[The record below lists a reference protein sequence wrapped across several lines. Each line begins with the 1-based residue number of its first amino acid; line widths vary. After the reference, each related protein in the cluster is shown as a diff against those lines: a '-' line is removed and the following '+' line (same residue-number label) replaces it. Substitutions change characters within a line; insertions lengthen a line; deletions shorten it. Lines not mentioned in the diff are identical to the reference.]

1 MLLIS
6 ICVINQVKICKWN
19 LVIEKY
25 GSDGFKKTFKEWM
38 NEHQE
43 LRGKNHANLII
54 DKHLGKNHANLGKD
68 KYVR

>member
-6 ICVINQVKICKWN
+6 VCVINQVIISKLN

-43 LRGKNHANLII
+43 LRGKESCLTNQI
-54 DKHLGKNHANLGKD
+54 
-68 KYVR
+68 